1 LKIDASHLIGARL
14 QDVNVALVDQHGVG
28 LSSLLG
34 EAVRI
39 VGEDASSMTSVQQT
53 QLSISM
59 LGRARGMD

>member
-1 LKIDASHLIGARL
+1 M
-14 QDVNVALVDQHGVG
+14 ALVDQHGVG